1 MMRNL
6 SARVG
11 SLGQVSKTNSDHIL
25 PKERSNF
32 FSDNTLKTKLFGNGI
47 RVDLPPQMNV
57 SHHDPNRWG
66 SLSMPSPCS
75 DCHARPP
82 HLLRPLQLEFER
94 VELAAMGA
102 QEGHPME
109 MPRMIDEGIGR
120 ERTTAS
126 EFVSQGA

>member
-1 MMRNL
+1 SDQCPFQHIASNESLAVIEWMASQRSMMRNL

-75 DCHARPP
+75 DCHARP
-82 HLLRPLQLEFER
+82 
-94 VELAAMGA
+94 
-102 QEGHPME
+102 
-109 MPRMIDEGIGR
+109 
-120 ERTTAS
+120 
-126 EFVSQGA
+126 